1 MRINTVEW
9 RSELRKHLNR
19 GLTKVYYSDVQFLL
33 FTGQENSGQ
42 IVCYS
47 GTIQKQIIWLSEYF

>member
-47 GTIQKQIIWLSEYF
+47 GTIQKQIIFF